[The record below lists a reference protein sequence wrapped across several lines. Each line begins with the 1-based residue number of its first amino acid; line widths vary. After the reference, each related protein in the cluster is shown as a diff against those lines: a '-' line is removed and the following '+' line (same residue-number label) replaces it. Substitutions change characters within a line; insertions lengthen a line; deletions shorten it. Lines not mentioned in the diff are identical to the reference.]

1 MSFDSHMWVLAA
13 IAAMLVGL
21 AKTGVPGIGMLFV
34 AIFANLMPT
43 KQSSGFVLPL
53 LIFGDIVAVLSY
65 RRHTEWKHLFRLFPW
80 TAAGVGIGAFAL
92 DRIDNRQAQLLVG
105 GIIVTLVVL
114 HVVRKWQTTHQSFA
128 LDAAPAHGAWFAPII
143 GVLTGFTTLVA
154 NAAGPLMAVYLLAMR
169 LPKMAFVGTSAV
181 FFLLLNLFKVPFM
194 VGLGLITVESF
205 KFNLI
210 LAPAVLAGA
219 LLGRWILPR
228 VSQLWFE
235 RLALILS
242 AAAGLKLLIG

>member
-1 MSFDSHMWVLAA
+1 MIFDTHMWVLAV
-13 IAAMLVGL
+13 IAALLVGVS
-21 AKTGVPGIGMLFV
+21 KTGVPGIGMLSV
-34 AIFANLMPT
+34 AIFANLMPA

-65 RRHTEWKHLFRLFPW
+65 RRHTEWKHLWRLFPW
-80 TAAGVGIGAFAL
+80 TAAGVGLGAFAMG
-92 DRIDNRQAQLLVG
+92 RMDNRQAQLLVG

-114 HVVRKWQTTHQSFA
+114 HVVRKWQSSRQNLA
-128 LDAAPAHGAWFAPII
+128 ADAIPAHGAWFAPTI
-143 GVLTGFTTLVA
+143 GVLAGFTTLVA
-154 NAAGPLMAVYLLAMR
+154 NAAGSLMAIYLLAMR

-194 VGLGLITVESF
+194 VGLGLITTDSF

-210 LAPAVLAGA
+210 LAPVVLAGA
-219 LLGRWILPR
+219 LAGRWLLPR
-228 VSQLWFE
+228 VPQATFE

>member
-1 MSFDSHMWVLAA
+1 MIFDSHMWILAV

-65 RRHTEWKHLFRLFPW
+65 RQHTEWKHLWRLFPW
-80 TAAGVGIGAFAL
+80 TAAGVGVGAFAMGQ
-92 DRIDNRQAQLLVG
+92 IDNRQAQILVG
-105 GIIVTLVVL
+105 SIIVILVVL
-114 HVVRKWQTTHQSFA
+114 HVMRKWQTARQS
-128 LDAAPAHGAWFAPII
+128 LTPEDAPAHGGWFAPII

-154 NAAGPLMAVYLLAMR
+154 NAAGPLMAIYLLAMR

-194 VGLGLITVESF
+194 VGLGLITTDSF

-228 VSQLWFE
+228 VSQVWFE

>member
-1 MSFDSHMWVLAA
+1 MIFDSHMWVLAV

-43 KQSSGFVLPL
+43 KLSSGFVLPL

-65 RRHTEWKHLFRLFPW
+65 RQHTEWKHLWRLFPW
-80 TAAGVGIGAFAL
+80 TAAGVGVGAFAMGQ
-92 DRIDNRQAQLLVG
+92 IDNRQAQILVG
-105 GIIVTLVVL
+105 SIIVILVVL
-114 HVVRKWQTTHQSFA
+114 HVMRKWQTARQS
-128 LDAAPAHGAWFAPII
+128 LTPEDAPAHGGWFAPII

-154 NAAGPLMAVYLLAMR
+154 NAAGPLMAIYLLAMR

-194 VGLGLITVESF
+194 LGLGLITTDSF

-228 VSQLWFE
+228 VSQVWFE